1 MLPEIRKTRASQAR
15 ETAAA
20 EKNQQLNTVQTAL
33 QTDIAT
39 FTRRTAS
46 SLKNMFSLQKSQ
58 AELER
63 LRAGA
68 ELERQREE
76 ARKKKDDDKSLND
89 QFKDKFGFPI
99 FGIGTMIAGIS
110 ALAGAAVGL
119 RGWEAKGL
127 VALSRITR
135 IGPMIVQGMTK
146 LRNGVL
152 GIFGL
157 TAKGLIVKD
166 VVTGR
171 FMKAPSVVSQV
182 SVALSKF
189 RTQLLNVFG
198 IGADGKLVRIRG
210 LGSNLGVGGG
220 KSILSTIR
228 PAVQLLV
235 NGVSKI
241 FQPIKAAGQ
250 LATKALSGPFG
261 GIMRAVGTLG
271 GFAKLFG
278 TILKPIGIV
287 FSLFDGVK
295 TFMNTE
301 GSLFTKINE
310 GISAALGDFVG
321 APLDLLKTGLVWVAD
336 NLLGKDNFISK
347 FLTSFSVEEVLK
359 NIVATPGRI
368 LTGAFEQIIEPLL
381 NGEIDVVGQNITKIF
396 RKMFDAIYG
405 IVKSIVNFVAEK
417 LGLDFRLGE
426 DEVSKKEK
434 ELNEIREKK
443 EKLENREKKLEETL
457 SARQEEIAVKQ
468 AKLDKFESEYVDYLD
483 KVAEGTAKRNEGR
496 IIAGANQI
504 DRLDEQ
510 IKKLQAQELEERK
523 KLEEEK
529 RKLLLAEKELLFDVR
544 DFVSG
549 STNYNPSGNGA
560 AQGISAQMLYEQD
573 PRLGGSAPMNVV
585 TTDNG
590 INVNNTMN
598 DFGGAQR
605 VEPASRYVYSE
616 AVYP

>member
-39 FTRRTAS
+39 FTRRTAG

-68 ELERQREE
+68 ELEKQREE

-166 VVTGR
+166 AVTGR
-171 FMKAPSVVSQV
+171 FMKAPSIVSQV
-182 SVALSKF
+182 SVALSQF
-189 RTQLLNVFG
+189 RTRLLRVFG
-198 IGADGKLVRIRG
+198 IGADGKLMPVRG
-210 LGSNLGVGGG
+210 PGG
-220 KSILSTIR
+220 
-228 PAVQLLV
+228 QLMKAGAFTRVMKVLLDS
-235 NGVSKI
+235 VSKI

-250 LATKALSGPFG
+250 LATKSLGGAFG
-261 GIMRAVGTLG
+261 GIMKAVGSLG

-310 GISAALGDFVG
+310 GIAAVLGDFVG
-321 APLDLLKTGLVWVAD
+321 APLDLLKSGLSWVAK
-336 NLLGKDNFISK
+336 NLLGEDNFISK
-347 FLTSFSVEEVLK
+347 FLDSFSVEKLLK
-359 NIVATPGRI
+359 DILATPGRI
-368 LTGAFEQIIEPLL
+368 LTGAIDLIIKPLL
-381 NGEIDVVGQNITKIF
+381 KGEIDVVGQNIIKIF
-396 RKMFDAIYG
+396 RKMFDAITG
-405 IVKSIVNFVAEK
+405 IVSSIVNFVAEK

-426 DEVSKKEK
+426 DEVSKKE
-434 ELNEIREKK
+434 R
-443 EKLENREKKLEETL
+443 KLEEIKEKKIQL
-457 SARQEEIAVKQ
+457 ESREKQLREDLEAGDFNVIQAQKKLAQVEEEYQEYLDGLADRGSVGQVSKIKRFEREMKRAEEKLAKEQ
-468 AKLDKFESEYVDYLD
+468 AKV
-483 KVAEGTAKRNEGR
+483 
-496 IIAGANQI
+496 
-504 DRLDEQ
+504 
-510 IKKLQAQELEERK
+510 QEK
-523 KLEEEK
+523 INALEEEK
-529 RKLLLAEKELLFDVR
+529 RKLLLAEKEALFDVK

-549 STNYNPSGNGA
+549 SMNYSPSGNGA

-590 INVNNTMN
+590 ISVNNTMN

>member
-39 FTRRTAS
+39 FTRRTAG

-127 VALSRITR
+127 VALSRISR
-135 IGPMIVQGMTK
+135 IGPAIVQGMTK

-166 VVTGR
+166 AVSSR
-171 FMKAPSVVSQV
+171 FMKAPSIVSQV
-182 SVALSKF
+182 SVALSQF
-189 RTQLLNVFG
+189 RTRLLRVFG
-198 IGADGKLVRIRG
+198 IGADGKLIPVRG
-210 LGSNLGVGGG
+210 PDG
-220 KSILSTIR
+220 
-228 PAVQLLV
+228 QLMKAGTFTRVMKVLLDS
-235 NGVSKI
+235 VSKI

-250 LATKALSGPFG
+250 LATKSLGGAFG
-261 GIMRAVGTLG
+261 GIMKAVGSLG

-278 TILKPIGIV
+278 TILKPIGII

-310 GISAALGDFVG
+310 GIAAVLGDFVG
-321 APLDLLKTGLVWVAD
+321 APLDLLKSGLSWVAK
-336 NLLGKDNFISK
+336 NLLGEDNFISK
-347 FLTSFSVEEVLK
+347 FLDSFSVEALLK
-359 NIVATPGRI
+359 DIIATPGRI
-368 LTGAFEQIIEPLL
+368 LTGAIDQIIKPLL
-381 NGEIDVVGQNITKIF
+381 NGEVDVVGQNIIKIF
-396 RKMFDAIYG
+396 RKMFDAITG
-405 IVKSIVNFVAEK
+405 IVSSIVNFVAEK

-426 DEVSKKEK
+426 DEVSKKERK
-434 ELNEIREKK
+434 LQEIEKK
-443 EKLENREKKLEETL
+443 KAKLENRENKLEETL
-457 SARQEEIAVKQ
+457 SARQKEIAELE
-468 AKLDKFESEYVDYLD
+468 AKLEEKERKYVEGLD
-483 KVAEGTAKRNEGR
+483 LIAEGKKANNIGFTIG
-496 IIAGANQI
+496 GADAI
-504 DRLDEQ
+504 DKLDEK
-510 IKKLQAQELEERK
+510 IKKLKALELEERE

-549 STNYNPSGNGA
+549 SMNYSPSGNGA

-590 INVNNTMN
+590 ISVNNTMN

-605 VEPASRYVYSE
+605 VEPASRYVYSD
-616 AVYP
+616 AYLAP